1 MDTYEI
7 QESITVVFDSEDAA
21 DDFLGLL
28 VTDVKKKAEVV
39 RVSSCK
45 RFGEFTN
52 EKGNKTKS
60 FCFYH

>member
-28 VTDVKKKAEVV
+28 VTDVKK
-39 RVSSCK
+39 
-45 RFGEFTN
+45 
-52 EKGNKTKS
+52 
-60 FCFYH
+60 